1 MAEPRTDVPN
11 SPDAPDGERV
21 DRPEGPAETYQGDYI
36 VLMPRDPEWLHAYWE
51 MPKERV
57 AAAIAEL
64 GMSADEAEL
73 QLRLYNVT
81 DRLDV
86 ISGQPC
92 IEEGVD
98 IVVIKVDASA
108 DHWYIKAGGA
118 EQLYCVEYAVAAPD
132 GRTVALALSNLA
144 ATPSDHVAEVSEET
158 WVTAAVE
165 NGETTKAQSPVETKW
180 VKGHENMHEALSSSG
195 SAQMSAEPPSPESDD

>member
-1 MAEPRTDVPN
+1 MAEPRTDMPN
-11 SPDAPDGERV
+11 SPDAPDGAGV
-21 DRPEGPAETYQGDYI
+21 DRPEGPAETYQGDYV

-51 MPKERV
+51 MPEERV
-57 AAAIAEL
+57 EAAIAEL
-64 GMSADEAEL
+64 GVSADEAQL

-81 DRLDV
+81 DRLDA
-86 ISGQPC
+86 ISGQPRL
-92 IEEGVD
+92 EDAVD
-98 IVVIKVDASA
+98 IVVIKVDAAA

-144 ATPSDHVAEVSEET
+144 ATPSDRVADAHEET
-158 WVTAAVE
+158 WVTSAVE

-180 VKGHENMHEALSSSG
+180 MKGHEKMHEALSSTG
-195 SAQMSAEPPSPESDD
+195 SAQLSAEPPPPEPND